1 MCLLLLLTT
10 NVRTPICCREPSQA
24 HRIWH
29 TQPNRHT
36 HAGKDTHVLLQI
48 KTFHLPDFW
57 AVAAPPTPGI
67 CVWVAAE
74 GLLRLWSHAG
84 PRGSD
89 ASVRV
94 WYDIKAAGMFSL
106 PLSLYI
112 SIALSYIYSLSLRQH
127 GDTAAVFSIYTEWTA
142 EDCAAHPEI
151 WFLMSE
157 KKSSLLFQSY
167 MYFNIHLLF
176 SNNWFALYSNHSL
189 SWGGS
194 SLHTVQIRKI
204 FWLEE
209 KDLGMFVV
217 LIKIRA

>member
-1 MCLLLLLTT
+1 MLQRALPGAPHMAHTAKQTHTRGQRHTRSPANKNIPLARFLSRRSPAHTRYLCLSGSWGVAATLISRRTT
-10 NVRTPICCREPSQA
+10 RKWCVCACV
-24 HRIWH
+24 IWH
-29 TQPNRHT
+29 KKQQACSR
-36 HAGKDTHVLLQI
+36 AL
-48 KTFHLPDFW
+48 
-57 AVAAPPTPGI
+57 
-67 CVWVAAE
+67 
-74 GLLRLWSHAG
+74 
-84 PRGSD
+84 
-89 ASVRV
+89 
-94 WYDIKAAGMFSL
+94 
-106 PLSLYI
+106 LSLYI
-112 SIALSYIYSLSLRQH
+112 SISLSYIYSLSLRQH
-127 GDTAAVFSIYTEWTA
+127 GDTAAVFSIYTDWTA